1 MKFSLRWEWAVA
13 GQFWQMESSLNRLLF
28 CRSRCR
34 RRRRCL
40 NSLISYL
47 PLPYLASAT
56 QATRTAWENSAS
68 TLPTAKTLGC
78 WSIEGLTFIPINHWY
93 LFTHI
98 WAEVERVNL
107 ERSILS
113 SEITHLK
120 ALFARSSHINKNSR
134 VKQREWWQNYLTG
147 KHATYPNQP
156 WWSAV
161 RGREWN
167 PSLYPVQ
174 QPWERTNIM
183 WKQFA
188 SRNLHLSRPIF
199 IISKWRAGK
208 AMKEFKSLKDRRRW
222 G

>member
-1 MKFSLRWEWAVA
+1 M
-13 GQFWQMESSLNRLLF
+13 SSTKREIRTFHVVIVQRRQRNVQKRVMHVHCCCFANLNLLLF
-28 CRSRCR
+28 CRSRSR

-40 NSLISYL
+40 SSLISY
-47 PLPYLASAT
+47 PPPPPPPSSTCHAGYKK
-56 QATRTAWENSAS
+56 AWKYSAS
-68 TLPTAKTLGC
+68 TLPTVKTFGC

-93 LFTHI
+93 LFIHI

-113 SEITHLK
+113 SELRDYLK

-188 SRNLHLSRPIF
+188 YIPP
-199 IISKWRAGK
+199 
-208 AMKEFKSLKDRRRW
+208 SLAL
-222 G
+222 